1 MKLDKRSTSVIGIA
15 VIIGLLVAGWFL
27 IVSPSITKQSELNA
41 ELTETQD
48 KVEQHKIKITQL
60 EQIKANISEYETQ
73 DKELSEKFPDSAN
86 IKLLLGDITKAGE
99 RAGVS
104 KILEVETGTPEI
116 QADEN
121 PEGGEAAPAEEAP
134 ADGTEGAEG
143 AEGNSGNLAVM
154 PLTLTAEGS
163 EASLSKYSTEL
174 TKMDRSFL
182 VQESS
187 IDCSDKCTLNIT
199 GTTYLYRPTTLPGAD
214 TPEQEA
220 PAPEDT
226 TTTDEG

>member
-27 IVSPSITKQSELNA
+27 IVSPSIAKQNDLNTELA
-41 ELTETQD
+41 DTQD
-48 KVEQHKIKITQL
+48 KIEQHKGKITQL
-60 EQIKANISEYETQ
+60 EQIKANISEYEAQ

-86 IKLLLGDITKAGE
+86 IKLLLGDITEAGK

-104 KILEVETGTPEI
+104 KILDVETGTPEI

-121 PEGGEAAPAEEAP
+121 AEGGESAPAEDAP
-134 ADGTEGAEG
+134 AEGEEG
-143 AEGNSGNLAVM
+143 AEGNSGNLAIM

-182 VQESS
+182 IQESS

-214 TPEQEA
+214 NPEQEA
-220 PAPEDT
+220 PEQEDS

>member
-27 IVSPSITKQSELNA
+27 IVSPSIAKQNDLNTELA
-41 ELTETQD
+41 DTQD
-48 KVEQHKIKITQL
+48 KIEQHKGKITQL
-60 EQIKANISEYETQ
+60 EQIKANISEYESQ

-104 KILEVETGTPEI
+104 KILDVETGTPEI

-143 AEGNSGNLAVM
+143 NSGNLAIM

-182 VQESS
+182 IQESS

-214 TPEQEA
+214 NPEQEA
-220 PAPEDT
+220 PEQEDS